1 MVDVTRS
8 GSWTPDRSIISVTA
22 IPYSATSRQR
32 RSTKGPQIPA
42 HTILPPCS
50 RPSRSGLEALS
61 QAAPTACRPSL
72 TVAPGGGQGKLQAG
86 TER

>member
-1 MVDVTRS
+1 VADVTRS
-8 GSWTPDRSIISVTA
+8 GFVDAGPFYNLRHRHC
-22 IPYSATSRQR
+22 YSATSRQR
-32 RSTKGPQIPA
+32 RSSKGLSIPA

-72 TVAPGGGQGKLQAG
+72 TAAPLGGQRNLQAG